1 MKSYNDDV
9 KKNTIYNNPVKHSFN
24 SSLNTRE
31 RNRIR
36 ELKRKIVY
44 KDNINKENTK
54 IITTTINGYV

>member
-9 KKNTIYNNPVKHSFN
+9 KKHTIYNNPVKHSFN
-24 SSLNTRE
+24 SSLNIRE